1 MIFYSDASF
10 SHTRKVAGIAC
21 VAVDGNEVVNLITK
35 KVTALDPIDAE
46 LKGIYENIRFAKRT
60 AKKGETITLFS
71 DCALA
76 VNMIGNPRQ
85 TPARYYEIVADIIKI
100 KGDLKIEWGRR
111 CGNGQADA
119 LANLALR
126 HNIEGLVTSVEPT
139 FSI

>member
-1 MIFYSDASF
+1 MIYYSDASF

-21 VAVDGNEVVNLITK
+21 VAVDGKDIF
-35 KVTALDPIDAE
+35 KVSIKQTIAADPIDAE
-46 LKGIYENIRFAKRT
+46 LKGILENIRFAKRT
-60 AKKGETITLFS
+60 AKNIHDVTLFS

-76 VNMIGNPRQ
+76 VNMIQNPRQ
-85 TPARYYEIVADIIKI
+85 IPARYYEIVNEILEI

-111 CGNGQADA
+111 GNNGQADA

-126 HNIEGLVTSVEPT
+126 HNIDRLQPVAETT